1 MVLTSVVFW
10 VVVAVL
16 VFWALGA
23 YNRLVGLRAQVLRA
37 LQAVA
42 VQWQSNGQALR
53 HTLSELSHSPET
65 DSAWAS
71 LGDEAASWRP
81 LAVATKQFQACI
93 AGVLAKPHL
102 LPAVD
107 DMASISAA
115 HEVMHAAWQ
124 RLDSEHDDLT
134 GSAVPQTLA
143 VQWQHQGMLAAEK
156 LRDYHNAAQIYNA
169 AIKQFP
175 AQLLAWI
182 FSFHTAQPL

>member
-1 MVLTSVVFW
+1 MFTSVVFW
-10 VVVAVL
+10 VVIAVL

-23 YNRLVGLRAQVLRA
+23 YNRLVGLRAQVLHT
-37 LQAVA
+37 LQGVA
-42 VQWQSNGQALR
+42 VQWQSNAQALR
-53 HTLSELSHSPET
+53 HALSELSHSPET

-93 AGVLAKPHL
+93 AGVLARPGL

-115 HEVMHAAWQ
+115 HEVMQAAWQ
-124 RLDSEHDDLT
+124 RLNSEHDDLV
-134 GSAVPQTLA
+134 GSPVPQTLA
-143 VQWQHQGMLAAEK
+143 VQWQHHGVLATEK
-156 LRDYHNAAQIYNA
+156 LRDYHNAAHVYNA

-175 AQLLAWI
+175 AQMLAWI
-182 FSFHTAQPL
+182 FSFHTAQAL

>member
-10 VVVAVL
+10 VALAVL

-37 LQAVA
+37 LQSLA
-42 VQWQSNGQALR
+42 VQWQANAQALR

-65 DSAWAS
+65 DSVWAS

-81 LAVATKQFQACI
+81 LALATKQFQACI

-107 DMASISAA
+107 DMASMSAA

-124 RLDSEHDDLT
+124 RLNSEHDDLA

-143 VQWQHQGMLAAEK
+143 LQWQHHGMLASEK
-156 LRDYHNAAQIYNA
+156 LRDYQNAAQIYNA

-182 FSFHTAQPL
+182 FSFHAAQPL

>member
-1 MVLTSVVFW
+1 MFTSVVFW
-10 VVVAVL
+10 VVIAVL

-37 LQAVA
+37 LQGLAG
-42 VQWQSNGQALR
+42 QWQSNAQALR
-53 HTLSELSHSPET
+53 HALSELSHSPET

-81 LAVATKQFQACI
+81 LALATKQFQACI

-124 RLDSEHDDLT
+124 RLNSEHDDLA

-143 VQWQHQGMLAAEK
+143 LQWQNQGVLESEK
-156 LRDYHNAAQIYNA
+156 LRDYSNAAQVYNA
-169 AIKQFP
+169 AIHQFP

-182 FSFHTAQPL
+182 FSFHTAQAL